1 MYNWRKTRGG
11 LGAPIPIT
19 LRIDRPVQTVGD
31 KATFAIIGA
40 PPGAPIYWSSYKNGV
55 ATGELNAD
63 YGHRTESNGTAQIQM
78 TQAWTADQ
86 AGDWIKEILIQDG
99 AGNNY
104 TAMVVFRVIPAPV
117 AAPAPAPTGGGGGI
131 LGGSFQ
137 IAGVSIPNWLPLVA
151 VGAVVLAK
159 R

>member
-1 MYNWRKTRGG
+1 MYNWRKTRG

-19 LRIDRPVQTVGD
+19 LRIDRPVQTVGE

-40 PPGAPIYWSSYKNGV
+40 PPGAPIFWSSYKNGV

-78 TQAWTADQ
+78 TQPWTADQ

-104 TAMVVFRVIPAPV
+104 TAMVVFRVVPAPV
-117 AAPAPAPTGGGGGI
+117 AAPAPAPATSGGG
-131 LGGSFQ
+131 LLSGSFRV
-137 IAGVSIPNWLPLVA
+137 AGIDVPNWLPLLA
-151 VGAVVLAK
+151 VGAVLVARK
-159 R
+159 